1 MHKWILEVENLW
13 KHFGGLTAVSGY
25 ELKLPRG
32 AIYGLIGPNG
42 AGKTTVFNLISGVLK
57 PSRGR
62 IFFKGRDITHLR
74 PDAIAALGLTRTFQ
88 NLRLFPSLT
97 VEENLK
103 VAAHVHARCGFVPTL
118 FCAPFFFRE
127 EKAIERKVDAML
139 ERFGMREFRREFATN
154 LPYGLQRKLD
164 IARALMTEPELIL
177 LDEPSA
183 GMNTREAEDLARLV
197 VEIKR
202 DLNLTMVIVE
212 HRMSFVMGLAEVIQ
226 VLDYGSI
233 IATGTPEEIR
243 KNPRVIE
250 AYLGTGDL
258 VA

>member
-1 MHKWILEVENLW
+1 MGEHILRIEDLW
-13 KHFGGLTAVSGY
+13 KNFGGLMAVSGY
-25 ELKLPRG
+25 GLELPRG

-62 IFFKGRDITHLR
+62 IFFKGRDITPLR
-74 PDAIAALGLTRTFQ
+74 PDEITALGLTRTFQ
-88 NLRLFPSLT
+88 SLRLFPSLT

-103 VAAHVHARCGFVPTL
+103 AAAHLHASCGFFATL
-118 FCAPFFFRE
+118 FCTPSFFQE
-127 EKAIERKVDAML
+127 EKAVERKTREML
-139 ERFGMREFRREFATN
+139 ERFGMYEFRREIAAN

-164 IARALMTEPELIL
+164 IARALMTEPELVL

-183 GMNTREAEDLARLV
+183 GMNTREADDLVRLV
-197 VEIKR
+197 AEIKR
-202 DLNLTMVIVE
+202 DFNLSMVIVE
-212 HRMSFVMGLAEVIQ
+212 HRMSFVMRLAEIIQ
-226 VLDYGSI
+226 VLDYGSV

-243 KNPRVIE
+243 KDPRVIE

>member
-1 MHKWILEVENLW
+1 MSEIVLRVEDLW
-13 KHFGGLTAVSGY
+13 KNFGGLTAVSGY
-25 ELKLPRG
+25 ELSLPRG

-62 IFFKGRDITHLR
+62 IFFKGKDITLLR
-74 PDAIAALGLTRTFQ
+74 PDVIATLGLTRTFQ
-88 NLRLFPSLT
+88 SLRLFPSLT

-103 VAAHVHARCGFVPTL
+103 VACHVHARAGFVTTL
-118 FCAPFFFRE
+118 FCFPSFFRE
-127 EKAIERKVDAML
+127 EKGISRRVREML
-139 ERFGMREFRREFATN
+139 ERFGMYEFRKEIAAN

-164 IARALMTEPELIL
+164 IARALMTEPELVL

-183 GMNTREAEDLARLV
+183 GMNTREADDLARLV
-197 VEIKR
+197 AEVKK
-202 DLNLTMVIVE
+202 DFHLTMVIVE

-233 IATGTPEEIR
+233 IAVGTPEEIR
-243 KNPRVIE
+243 KDPRVIE
-250 AYLGTGDL
+250 AYLGAGDL

>member
-1 MHKWILEVENLW
+1 MGEHILRIEDLW
-13 KHFGGLTAVSGY
+13 KNFGGLMAVSGY
-25 ELKLPRG
+25 GLELPRG

-62 IFFKGRDITHLR
+62 IFFKGRDITPLR
-74 PDAIAALGLTRTFQ
+74 PDEITALGLTRTFQ
-88 NLRLFPSLT
+88 SLRLFPSLT

-103 VAAHVHARCGFVPTL
+103 AAAHLHASCGFFATL
-118 FCAPFFFRE
+118 FCAPSFFQE
-127 EKAIERKVDAML
+127 EKAVERKTREML
-139 ERFGMREFRREFATN
+139 ERFGMYEFRREIAAN

-164 IARALMTEPELIL
+164 IARALMTEPELVL

-183 GMNTREAEDLARLV
+183 GMNTREADDLVRLV
-197 VEIKR
+197 AEIKR
-202 DLNLTMVIVE
+202 DFNLSMVIVE
-212 HRMSFVMGLAEVIQ
+212 HRMSFVMRLAEIIQ
-226 VLDYGSI
+226 VLDYGSV

-243 KNPRVIE
+243 KDPRVIE